1 MGRYYHIICQNKACG
16 YDFEAREGPGMFLFR
31 RIREMED
38 DIRSGNR
45 DASKEIIDLLKT
57 GHEIDCVVTYLCPTC
72 REWTTKRDPYI
83 LGKIHVSPFGTIRKY
98 KVHYI
103 NEPPKCEKCG
113 TELRFIL
120 NPRSSKNRC
129 PKCGSNNMRIG
140 SCGFY
145 D

>member
-1 MGRYYHIICQNKACG
+1 MRVLWDERAWEQYLSWQTEDRKT
-16 YDFEAREGPGMFLFR
+16 LK
-31 RIREMED
+31 RINMLIR
-38 DIRSGNR
+38 DIQ
-45 DASKEIIDLLKT
+45 
-57 GHEIDCVVTYLCPTC
+57 
-72 REWTTKRDPYI
+72 RDPYI

-98 KVHYI
+98 KIHYI

-140 SCGFY
+140 NCGFY